1 MPLQSNGYLPPELGR
16 IGHLK
21 VVWYAL
27 ACMLVIVSAIWL
39 AGILQVPNSRSWLIW
54 ISNTIQAVQTTL
66 SLFLVVLT
74 YNLFNVASGVTEQTE
89 RIHRISQLPI
99 VVADIKPF
107 SLEPYPSY
115 QIRVVNEGS
124 GPALDI
130 DVRFEYR
137 RKNGTN
143 AGPSANFSIAV
154 MNKERQTGLIV
165 VDARDM
171 VDPRAHPSSVRV
183 RTEMELTSYVLVV
196 TIRYKDIYNQEGRT
210 TYEASSALGDLG
222 VELVELAAP
231 SIAVGSE
238 VNPIAFSRRPMPR
251 HLIVDAGSITRS

>member
-1 MPLQSNGYLPPELGR
+1 MPLQSNGYLPPELAR

-21 VVWYAL
+21 GVWYAL
-27 ACMLVIVSAIWL
+27 ACMLVVVSAIWL
-39 AGILQVPNSRSWLIW
+39 AGILQVPDSRSWLIW

-74 YNLFNVASGVTEQTE
+74 YNLFNVASRVTEQTE

-99 VVADIKPF
+99 LVADIKPF
-107 SLEPYPSY
+107 SLEPYPNY

-130 DVRFEYR
+130 DVGFEYR
-137 RKNGTN
+137 RKNGTSGG
-143 AGPSANFSIAV
+143 AGARFSIAV
-154 MNKERQTGLIV
+154 MNKESQTGLIV

-171 VDPRAHPSSVRV
+171 VDPGAP
-183 RTEMELTSYVLVV
+183 YVLVV

-210 TYEASSALGDLG
+210 TYEASSGAGDLG

-231 SIAVGSE
+231 AITVGSE
-238 VNPIAFSRRPMPR
+238 VNPIAFSRRPLSR
-251 HLIVDAGSITRS
+251 RSIVDAGSITRS

>member
-1 MPLQSNGYLPPELGR
+1 MPLQSNGYLPPELAR

-21 VVWYAL
+21 GVWYAL
-27 ACMLVIVSAIWL
+27 ACILVIVSAIWL
-39 AGILQVPNSRSWLIW
+39 AGILPVPDSRAWLTW

-74 YNLFNVASGVTEQTE
+74 YNLFNVASRVTEQNE

-99 VVADIKPF
+99 VVADVKPF
-107 SLEPYPSY
+107 SLRPYPSY

-130 DVRFEYR
+130 DVGFEYR
-137 RKNGTN
+137 RNNGTS
-143 AGPSANFSIAV
+143 AGAGAHFSIAV
-154 MNKERQTGLIV
+154 MNKESQTGLIV

-171 VDPRAHPSSVRV
+171 VDSDAHPSFTRV
-183 RTEMELTSYVLVV
+183 QSEMELAPYVLVV

-210 TYEASSALGDLG
+210 TYEASSPVGDLG

-231 SIAVGSE
+231 AITVGSE
-238 VNPIAFSRRPMPR
+238 VNPIAFSRRPLPR
-251 HLIVDAGSITRS
+251 HLVVDAGSITRS

>member
-1 MPLQSNGYLPPELGR
+1 MPLESNGYLPPELAR

-21 VVWYAL
+21 GVWYAL
-27 ACMLVIVSAIWL
+27 ACVLVIFSAIWL
-39 AGILQVPNSRSWLIW
+39 AGFLQVPDSRSWLIW
-54 ISNTIQAVQTTL
+54 ISNTIQVVQTTL

-74 YNLFNVASGVTEQTE
+74 YNLFNVASRVTEQTE

-99 VVADIKPF
+99 LVADVKPF

-130 DVRFEYR
+130 DVGFEYR
-137 RKNGTN
+137 RKNGTS
-143 AGPSANFSIAV
+143 AGAGARFSIAV
-154 MNKERQTGLIV
+154 MNKESQTGLIV

-171 VDPRAHPSSVRV
+171 VQ
-183 RTEMELTSYVLVV
+183 TEMELAHYALVV
-196 TIRYKDIYNQEGRT
+196 TIRYKDIYNQEGHT
-210 TYEASSALGDLG
+210 TYEASPAVGDLG

-231 SIAVGSE
+231 AITVGSE
-238 VNPIAFSRRPMPR
+238 VNPIAFSRRPLPR
-251 HLIVDAGSITRS
+251 RLIVDAGSITRS